1 MVSGDHRRLVSFQT
15 FVVLICQASSEFQ
28 DTHGGNGS
36 FLKDALDNTQ
46 DNYLGTREFLDL
58 VMF

>member
-1 MVSGDHRRLVSFQT
+1 MVEM
-15 FVVLICQASSEFQ
+15 VVFLKMFQ